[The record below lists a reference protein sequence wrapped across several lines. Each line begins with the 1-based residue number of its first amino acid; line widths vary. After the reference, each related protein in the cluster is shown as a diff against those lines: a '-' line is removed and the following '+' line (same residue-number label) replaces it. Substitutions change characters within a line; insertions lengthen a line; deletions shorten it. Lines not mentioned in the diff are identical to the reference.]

1 MYILR
6 NKSQEPVK
14 RGCRV
19 SDTVKYKT
27 ISLRNELYVR
37 LEKMSSELTDVKL
50 SIPQTIELL
59 LKQEENSQELKS
71 GWGK

>member
-1 MYILR
+1 MM
-6 NKSQEPVK
+6 
-14 RGCRV
+14 
-19 SDTVKYKT
+19 DTVKYKT
-27 ISLRNELYVR
+27 ISLRNEVYSK
-37 LEKMSSELTDVKL
+37 LEDMSEVLVEGVKL

>member
-1 MYILR
+1 MT
-6 NKSQEPVK
+6 
-14 RGCRV
+14 
-19 SDTVKYKT
+19 DTVKYKT
-27 ISLRNELYVR
+27 VSLRNDIYSK
-37 LEKMSSELTDVKL
+37 LEDMSEVLVEGVKL

>member
-1 MYILR
+1 M
-6 NKSQEPVK
+6 
-14 RGCRV
+14 

-27 ISLRNELYVR
+27 ISLKVETYSK
-37 LEKMSSELTDVKL
+37 LEDMSELLVEGVKL

-59 LKQEENSQELKS
+59 LKQEEGSQELKS

>member
-1 MYILR
+1 M
-6 NKSQEPVK
+6 
-14 RGCRV
+14 

-27 ISLRNELYVR
+27 VSLRVETYSK
-37 LEKMSSELTDVKL
+37 LEDMSGLLVEGVKL

-59 LKQEENSQELKS
+59 LKQEEGSQELKS

>member
-1 MYILR
+1 MT
-6 NKSQEPVK
+6 
-14 RGCRV
+14 
-19 SDTVKYKT
+19 DTVKYKT
-27 ISLRNELYVR
+27 VSLRNDIYSK
-37 LEKMSSELTDVKL
+37 LEDMSEVLVDGVKL

>member
-1 MYILR
+1 M
-6 NKSQEPVK
+6 
-14 RGCRV
+14 

-27 ISLRNELYVR
+27 ISLKVETYSK
-37 LEKMSSELTDVKL
+37 LEDMSVLLVEGVKL

-59 LKQEENSQELKS
+59 LKQEESSQELKS

>member
-1 MYILR
+1 M
-6 NKSQEPVK
+6 
-14 RGCRV
+14 

-27 ISLRNELYVR
+27 VSLKVETYSK
-37 LEKMSSELTDVKL
+37 LEDMSDLLVEGVKL

-59 LKQEENSQELKS
+59 LKQEEGNQELKI

>member
-1 MYILR
+1 M
-6 NKSQEPVK
+6 
-14 RGCRV
+14 

-27 ISLRNELYVR
+27 VSLKVETYSK
-37 LEKMSSELTDVKL
+37 LEDMSDLLVEGVKL

-59 LKQEENSQELKS
+59 LKQEESSQELKS

>member
-1 MYILR
+1 M
-6 NKSQEPVK
+6 
-14 RGCRV
+14 

-27 ISLRNELYVR
+27 VSLRVDTYSK
-37 LEKMSSELTDVKL
+37 LEDMSKLLVKGVSL

-59 LKQEENSQELKS
+59 LKQEEGSQELKS